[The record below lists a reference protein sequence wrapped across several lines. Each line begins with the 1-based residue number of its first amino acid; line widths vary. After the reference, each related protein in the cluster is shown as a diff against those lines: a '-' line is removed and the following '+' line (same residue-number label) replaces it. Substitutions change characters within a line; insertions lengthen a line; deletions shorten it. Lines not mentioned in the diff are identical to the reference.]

1 MRPVQKPLQMASEPW
16 FVKGKVAARG
26 HSLPLLLAAVLL
38 FGAPAGAT
46 PAADAF
52 DTSAFARVLEE
63 YVTADGQ
70 VRYAALRRNPTD
82 LQAFVRQLAAVSP
95 DNSPELFPT
104 LAAQMAYWINAYN
117 AFVLHAVV
125 EAYPIDS
132 VRDLKFGFGLLFF
145 KRDKFVA
152 GGKKYS
158 LDDIEHG
165 ILRRRFADPRIH
177 FAVNCASASCPHLW
191 PEPFEAER
199 LDAQL
204 DQAARTFIARRENV
218 WMRGDVL
225 FLSKIFDWYRE
236 DFVRVLERAG
246 VPNPT
251 VVDYVVGYLPDPVA
265 ERVRRQQPRLEFYG
279 YDWTLNDAS
288 APQAD

>member
-1 MRPVQKPLQMASEPW
+1 MRPVQKPLQMASAPW
-16 FVKGKVAARG
+16 FVKGKVAARARPL
-26 HSLPLLLAAVLL
+26 SLLLAVLL
-38 FGAPAGAT
+38 LFSAPVGAAPAT
-46 PAADAF
+46 DVF

-70 VRYAALRRNPTD
+70 VRYAALKQDSRD
-82 LQAFVRQLAAVSP
+82 LEAFVRQLAALSP
-95 DNSPELFPT
+95 DNSPARFPT
-104 LAAQMAYWINAYN
+104 PTAQMAYWINAYN
-117 AFVLHAVV
+117 AFVLHAVA
-125 EAYPIDS
+125 EAHPIDS

-177 FAVNCASASCPHLW
+177 FALNCASASCPRLW
-191 PEPFEAER
+191 PEPFEAAR

-204 DQAARTFIARRENV
+204 DQAARAFIARQDNV

-225 FLSKIFDWYRE
+225 FLSRIFDWYRE
-236 DFVRVLERAG
+236 DFVRALERAG

-251 VVDYVVGYLPDPVA
+251 VVDYVMGYLPDSVA
-265 ERVRRQQPRLEFYG
+265 ERVRRQQPRLEFYA
-279 YDWTLNDAS
+279 YEWTLNDAS

>member
-1 MRPVQKPLQMASEPW
+1 
-16 FVKGKVAARG
+16 
-26 HSLPLLLAAVLL
+26 
-38 FGAPAGAT
+38 
-46 PAADAF
+46 
-52 DTSAFARVLEE
+52 
-63 YVTADGQ
+63 
-70 VRYAALRRNPTD
+70 
-82 LQAFVRQLAAVSP
+82 
-95 DNSPELFPT
+95 
-104 LAAQMAYWINAYN
+104 
-117 AFVLHAVV
+117 
-125 EAYPIDS
+125 
-132 VRDLKFGFGLLFF
+132 LFF

-177 FAVNCASASCPHLW
+177 FALNCASASCPRLW
-191 PEPFEAER
+191 PEPFEAAR

-204 DQAARTFIARRENV
+204 DQAARAFIARQDKV

-236 DFVRVLERAG
+236 DFVRALERAG
-246 VPNPT
+246 VPSPT
-251 VVDYVVGYLPDPVA
+251 VVDYVMGYLPDPVA